1 MELCDL
7 SALEISR
14 MLRSRQTSALE
25 VTEACLARI
34 EAVDG
39 RPGMLDSSPETEED
53 ARKVHAFISLMPE

>member
-25 VTEACLARI
+25 VTDACLARI

-39 RPGMLDSSPETEED
+39 RPGMLDSSPETDED
-53 ARKVHAFISLMPE
+53 CPQGACFHQPDAG